1 MRARSRHLQRRGPSV
16 GGGHPLLGIPRQ
28 PRDTVTLREALRLTR
43 EAILFLRRRLLPQL
57 AGPRRLLPQLA
68 GPRRRLCPHRR
79 LRHSPGGTMRARS
92 RLGQLQENQRDHPRE
107 RLHPERARATC
118 RTSRVLLTVMT
129 PLLVSGGPW
138 KSPLTSCPAKHL
150 QEILRVPYFDGS
162 VPKNMAI
169 ILIILRVSR
178 ARYLRAKLVEKQ
190 YDATVRRGR
199 EKLQTKGKW

>member
-1 MRARSRHLQRRGPSV
+1 MRNGGSLAQCAHLPFGRSPGGTMRARSRLGRRPGGTMRARSRHLQRRGPSV

-28 PRDTVTLREALRLTR
+28 PQDTVTLQEALRSTR
-43 EAILFLRRRLLPQL
+43 ETATVRLIT
-57 AGPRRLLPQLA
+57 A
-68 GPRRRLCPHRR
+68 
-79 LRHSPGGTMRARS
+79 
-92 RLGQLQENQRDHPRE
+92 LGQLQEDQRFHPRE
-107 RLHPERARATC
+107 RLHPRRARATC

-190 YDATVRRGR
+190 YDAIVRRGR
-199 EKLQTKGKW
+199 KKFQTKGKW